1 MAAAE
6 QPTAA
11 VPHRVLLVREW
22 DEQVGGSG
30 CCGRLSGENSEV
42 GSTGD
47 FARARESMVAMGEV
61 YRALRREMPDVELTV
76 VDPRNTVWLLPTL
89 VRDARR
95 RGLGWVDVVRQV
107 RWATGASAIVVDGMV
122 VCRGRVPDVDDALLH
137 VRAALAQ
144 SSR

>member
-1 MAAAE
+1 MR
-6 QPTAA
+6 Q
-11 VPHRVLLVREW
+11 W

-30 CCGRLSGENSEV
+30 CCGRLGGEHTELAS
-42 GSTGD
+42 SDD
-47 FARARESMVAMGEV
+47 FAHARECMVEMGEV
-61 YRALRREMPDVELTV
+61 YRALRREMPEVELTV

-95 RGLGWVDVVRQV
+95 RGLGWADVVRQI

-122 VCRGRVPDVDDALLH
+122 VCRGRVPDVEEALLR

-144 SSR
+144 GTR